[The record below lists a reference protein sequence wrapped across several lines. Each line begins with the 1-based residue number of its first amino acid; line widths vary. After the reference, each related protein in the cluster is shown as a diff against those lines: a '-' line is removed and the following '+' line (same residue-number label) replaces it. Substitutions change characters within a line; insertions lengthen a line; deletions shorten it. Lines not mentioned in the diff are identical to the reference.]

1 MAKTPKVVP
10 LQEDD
15 RRLIAAD
22 EKTKRFILGIGKQR
36 IAFDFTTRVTNLP
49 PAAGDQPAD
58 VLPFEKRRSGDTGIP
73 GPDNSKGAD
82 ERSQTRRRRS
92 GSAVR
97 DLTHGSPAGR
107 GSRAE
112 IGLGRAILE

>member
-49 PAAGDQPAD
+49 PAAGGRLVTRVVKSKAMRC
-58 VLPFEKRRSGDTGIP
+58 LPIPRMKRLVFSSAAISRRS
-73 GPDNSKGAD
+73 S
-82 ERSQTRRRRS
+82 SW
-92 GSAVR
+92 
-97 DLTHGSPAGR
+97 R
-107 GSRAE
+107 GTTF
-112 IGLGRAILE
+112 GVFAI